1 MEILAGLIF
10 LALPLIAYR
19 VAAVLVTLSRRQ
31 RQTLEGVR
39 L

>member
-1 MEILAGLIF
+1 MELLVGLIY

-19 VAAVLVTLSRRQ
+19 VAAVLVTLNRRQ